1 MREFLIDRA
10 IIRKWTQITG
20 TARQRIRSTATV
32 DASLQQL
39 SRANLERYQGV
50 AGQDYMIYVDKN
62 DVDLLN
68 ITIQKGDQI
77 TIKNGDSYKV
87 NSVYALT
94 FGTESHIE
102 IFVTRIE
109 DAS

>member
-39 SRANLERYQGV
+39 SRSNAERFQGTI
-50 AGQDYMIYVDKN
+50 GQDFMIYLATD
-62 DVDLLN
+62 DLNQIN
-68 ITIQKGDQI
+68 ISIEAGDQI
-77 TIKNGDSYKV
+77 QIKETGDIYKV
-87 NSVYALT
+87 NTKYKVEL
-94 FGTESHIE
+94 GVESHLE
-102 IFVTRIE
+102 LFVTKVKQQ
-109 DAS
+109 